1 MAYKVP
7 FEGGKKMI
15 IIRFPDNSGSQM
27 LQGLSGKQKEIY
39 ESLDNSLEMFEYDS
53 TYQLLFE
60 IRLRENIMEASM
72 KLKESGVAFTS
83 FTYSKFNPVFWTKV
97 PRGYLLKPNVLP
109 SDAINDIY
117 ENGSEYGFECS
128 TAMVIIFYKAVLD
141 AISVANFNYLFSGLL
156 VWNWNYDPDLA
167 IITLEGSEFIPG
179 DVVYFMNPDFDK
191 PIWRGENAVYLGKG
205 LYYGHGIGIG
215 TEGEM
220 VKALNTLR
228 KEGAVT
234 SAYMLQQHSRLN
246 YKYLSRFSN
255 R

>member
-1 MAYKVP
+1 
-7 FEGGKKMI
+7 MI
-15 IIRFPDNSGSQM
+15 FIRFPDASGGQK
-27 LQGLSGKQKEIY
+27 LQRLSGKQKEIY
-39 ESLDNSLEMFEYDS
+39 DYLDRSLSMFEYE
-53 TYQLLFE
+53 TPFQLLFE
-60 IRLRENIMEASM
+60 IRLRENIIEASM
-72 KLKESGVAFTS
+72 KLKNSGAAFTS
-83 FTYSKFNPVFWTKV
+83 FTYSKFNPMYWTKI
-97 PRGYLLKPNVLP
+97 PSGYLLKPNVLP

-117 ENGSEYGFECS
+117 TNGQEYGFECS

-141 AISVANFNYLFSGLL
+141 TIRVQDFNYLFRGIL

-167 IITLEGSEFIPG
+167 IITLEGNEFIPG
-179 DVVYFMNPDFDK
+179 DVVYFINPDFDK

-215 TEGEM
+215 TADEM

-228 KEGAVT
+228 KEGAVR

-246 YKYLSRFSN
+246 FKYLSQFSN

>member
-1 MAYKVP
+1 MCLIKGIWRGSV
-7 FEGGKKMI
+7 MI
-15 IIRFPDNSGSQM
+15 IIRFPDPIGSEQ
-27 LQGLSGKQKEIY
+27 LQNLSGKQKEIY
-39 ESLDNSLEMFEYDS
+39 DYLDRSLSMFEYE
-53 TYQLLFE
+53 TTFQLLFE
-60 IRLRENIMEASM
+60 IRLRENTIEAAM
-72 KLKESGVAFTS
+72 KLKDSGVSFTS
-83 FTYSKFNPVFWTKV
+83 FTYSRFNPVFWTKV
-97 PRGYLLKPNVLP
+97 PSGYLLKSNVLP

-117 ENGSEYGFECS
+117 VNGQEYGFECS

-141 AISVANFNYLFSGLL
+141 TIKLADFNYLFRGLL

-191 PIWRGENAVYLGKG
+191 PIWRGENAVVLGNG

-215 TEGEM
+215 TADEM
-220 VKALNTLR
+220 IKALNTLR
-228 KEGAVT
+228 KTGAST

-246 YKYLSRFSN
+246 FKYLSQFSS